1 MAAFAAMRGAETRS
15 KTLLYLVCDPGLG
28 VSPMRRRE
36 FIALVGSG
44 VAGWPLAARAQA
56 ERMRRIGLLRGLA
69 ESDPVQ
75 APHRGLS
82 AALERKVTV
91 PRDVWRRPP
100 LWRCSADRDDIQNE
114 YWCEAALK
122 KMSCDQH
129 WDDRPEAGTKR
140 LHADAMTSAT
150 VQTPKPNEINGENRR
165 AGFRRTASPGPL
177 LTRHL
182 HRHRLLRASSFA
194 FSRCNLG
201 SR

>member
-1 MAAFAAMRGAETRS
+1 MRGAETRS

-165 AGFRRTASPGPL
+165 AVSDGPRRPDLSSPATSTDTACSERAVLLSLAATLDPGD
-177 LTRHL
+177 RHVP
-182 HRHRLLRASSFA
+182 A
-194 FSRCNLG
+194 
-201 SR
+201 